1 MRPSVRR
8 PLAILF
14 GSLFMVML
22 GFGIIIPILPFYVKQ
37 FGGAPSTYGYLLA
50 TYSVL
55 QLLLAPSWGRLSD
68 RIGRRPVLLLGLSGY
83 GFTHLL
89 NALATDLWMLFAA
102 RILAGL
108 LSSATLPTAM
118 AYVADITT
126 PEERAKGMGIVGAA
140 MGLGMIFGPALGGLL
155 SHYGLGAP
163 FFFSALL
170 GFLLLPLAWK
180 WLPESLPSPQPARPS
195 VPRFS
200 RALLRHPLFPFFL
213 MGFGLSGSMAMFEST
228 FALFSNDRLG
238 LSLQD
243 MGLMFASL
251 GLVGVFIQVKL
262 LAPLIQKL
270 GDLKV
275 LLGGALLTA
284 AGLLLTLGA
293 WDRTSMW
300 AACAVFA
307 VGSTLLRPSV
317 STLVTKLTDEG
328 QGSTAGMLQSFDSL
342 GRAVGPVIGGWAY
355 EHSTS
360 LPNLVGASVLLGL
373 LLATFPAMQARL
385 LARAPH
391 P

>member
-1 MRPSVRR
+1 MAV
-8 PLAILF
+8 LF
-14 GSLFMVML
+14 GSLFCVML

-37 FGGAPSTYGYLLA
+37 FGGSPSTYGWLLA

-83 GFTHLL
+83 GLTHLL
-89 NALATDLWMLFAA
+89 NAGATDLWMLFAA

-126 PEERAKGMGIVGAA
+126 AEERAKGMGIMGAA

-155 SHYGLGAP
+155 SHYGLGVP
-163 FFFSALL
+163 FLFSSLL

-180 WLPESLPSPQPARPS
+180 WLPESLPTQPSPAPP
-195 VPRFS
+195 VKRFS
-200 RALLRHPLFPFFL
+200 RELLHHPLFPFYV

-228 FALFSNDRLG
+228 FALFSKERLG
-238 LSLQD
+238 LTLQD

-262 LAPLIQKL
+262 LAVFVKKL
-270 GDLKV
+270 GELNV
-275 LLGGALLTA
+275 LMGGAMITA

-293 WDRTSMW
+293 WDRASMW
-300 AACAVFA
+300 GACAVFA

-317 STLVTKLTDEG
+317 STLVTKLTDDG
-328 QGSTAGMLQSFDSL
+328 QGTTAGLLQSFDSL
-342 GRAVGPVIGGWAY
+342 GRAVGPVIGGWAF
-355 EHSTS
+355 EHHTG
-360 LPNLVGASVLLGL
+360 LPNMLGASL
-373 LLATFPAMQARL
+373 LLSLLMITLPAMRARVQARL
-385 LARAPH
+385 QNA
-391 P
+391 